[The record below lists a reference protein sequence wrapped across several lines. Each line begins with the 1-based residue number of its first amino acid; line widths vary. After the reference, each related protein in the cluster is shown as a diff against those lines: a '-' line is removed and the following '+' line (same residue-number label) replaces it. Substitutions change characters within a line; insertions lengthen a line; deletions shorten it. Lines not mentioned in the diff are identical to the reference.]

1 MAALRDIFF
10 VSPRNNQPDVY
21 KTFCWFLTCIKWLHV
36 RWHLASDQLL
46 HSYMRLYE
54 RRLNYFQELSSF
66 IVSVEFLKIVEL
78 CVSCTSWLAFVFLTS
93 PWIFQLTTSQISAR
107 FVWHRGREE
116 VVPKVLNLEG
126 FNWTMKKSPWLLG
139 VLYGIILPSY
149 GGINAHKDP
158 YETTSIQWKVRA
170 VFFFRGW
177 KISSGQASPCP
188 IAQLVPF
195 YCIKDWFFSLIFIFI
210 YFFQS

>member
-1 MAALRDIFF
+1 
-10 VSPRNNQPDVY
+10 
-21 KTFCWFLTCIKWLHV
+21 
-36 RWHLASDQLL
+36 
-46 HSYMRLYE
+46 MRLYE

-170 VFFFRGW
+170 FFFFVDGR
-177 KISSGQASPCP
+177 S
-188 IAQLVPF
+188 AQVKHRHAQSLSWYLF
-195 YCIKDWFFSLIFIFI
+195 TALRIDFFLWFLFLFIF
-210 YFFQS
+210 FRVSF